1 MNTPAGAGDPVL
13 TERVGRT
20 LLVTLNRPQQLN
32 AVNAAVTAGLADALE
47 EAKHNADIWTVIVTG
62 AGRAF
67 CAGAD
72 LKAVAGGEPLTAK
85 GYEHF
90 GWGGFVNHFIPK
102 PVIAAVNGV
111 ARGGGTEIALA
122 SDLIVAQ
129 DTATLGLPEA
139 SRGVM
144 AVGGGAFRLPR
155 QIPWKIGLEMLYT
168 GEPITAQ
175 RGLELGLINRVV
187 PTGSSVIDAA
197 MELAER
203 INVNA
208 PLSVQASKR
217 VAYGVVDGRA
227 VLDEPW
233 WEATARETA
242 DMNAS
247 ADSKEGPRAF
257 AEKRPPMW
265 TGR

>member
-1 MNTPAGAGDPVL
+1 VSAPGGAAPVL

-20 LLVTLNRPQQLN
+20 LLVTLNRPAQLN
-32 AVNAAVTAGLADALE
+32 AVNAEVTALLADALE
-47 EAKHNADIWTVIVTG
+47 QAKDDDSIWTVVVTG

-72 LKAVAGGEPLTAK
+72 LKAVASGEPLTAP

-122 SDLIVAQ
+122 CDLAVAQ
-129 DTATLGLPEA
+129 DSATLGLPEV

-144 AVGGGAFRLPR
+144 AIGGGAFRLPR

-168 GEPITAQ
+168 GEPITAA
-175 RGLELGLINRVV
+175 RAMELGLVNRVV
-187 PTGSSVIDAA
+187 PTGTSVVDAA
-197 MELAER
+197 LELAER

-217 VAYGVVDGRA
+217 VAYGAVHGRA

-233 WEATARETA
+233 WEATTRETA

-247 ADSKEGPRAF
+247 QDSKEGPRAF
-257 AEKRPPMW
+257 AQKRPPVW